1 MCTEVSVS
9 VLTLFTELELFLG
22 GPYFNSLATFLNS
35 QLVCLLQ
42 VGILTI
48 LFLFALFVSSFV
60 SIGPEEPHW
69 GSGKLRYS
77 LSIN

>member
-1 MCTEVSVS
+1 MCTEVAVS

-22 GPYFNSLATFLNS
+22 GPYFNSLATFLSS

-48 LFLFALFVSSFV
+48 LFLFVLFVSSFV